1 MRKDTTIISDLRT
14 FFAKNDADHAIYS
27 LMEVME
33 HIHIQ
38 PRQIGMAK
46 KANCKFTPLQVL
58 NLLIVFPFFTIK
70 NAYRYSDSSLNRLF
84 HCEKDMFYRFLNN
97 GNVKWRK
104 LLYVLNIQ
112 LLQKISKEATS
123 PSGQP
128 TCLIIDDTD
137 APKSGMKAELVGKI
151 WSHVQQK
158 SILGY
163 KCLTMMWSDGVSQQF
178 LDFSLHGEEGKN
190 KTKRQ
195 GLTEKQQKARLSK
208 DHTGETV
215 SERIGE
221 YWMKKTDRA
230 IEMVKYA
237 IKVGVRFDY
246 LLVDSWFTNTQLVRF
261 IKSRHI
267 KCNLL
272 GMIKLGKTNYTTEFG
287 KMNAKQ
293 IIKHQQEAK
302 VCKRSRKLHCTYC
315 TMDVQL
321 DGIPVRLF
329 FCKRGNGEWNGLL
342 TTDMSLDFL
351 EAYRLY
357 ARRWTTEV
365 AYKDCKTLLN
375 LGKYQSRHFAAQ
387 IAEFTLTMMQ
397 YNILCLMKRFEA
409 YETIGGL
416 FKEVIKDTLELS
428 VADKIWAAIVDILLD
443 IAEHYSIDETL
454 LLNDYI
460 NGNRTAQMLIKLQ
473 PYAQIS

>member
-1 MRKDTTIISDLRT
+1 MRKDTKIISDLRT

-27 LMEVME
+27 IMEVME

-38 PRQIGMAK
+38 SKQIGMAK
-46 KANCKFTPLQVL
+46 KANCKLTPLQVL
-58 NLLIVFPFFTIK
+58 NLLIVFPFFMVK
-70 NAYRYSDSSLNRLF
+70 NVYRYSDSSLNRLF

-97 GNVKWRK
+97 GNIKWRK
-104 LLYVLNIQ
+104 LLYVLNMQ
-112 LLQKISKEATS
+112 LLNQITRNTTASS
-123 PSGQP
+123 SRPI
-128 TCLIIDDTD
+128 CLIIDDTD
-137 APKSGMKAELVGKI
+137 APKSGMKAELLGKI

-163 KCLTMMWSDGVSQQF
+163 KCLTMMLFDGVSQLL

-195 GLTEKQQKARLSK
+195 GLTAKQQKARLSK
-208 DHTGETV
+208 DHIGEIV
-215 SERIGE
+215 SERIDE

-237 IKVGVRFDY
+237 IKVGIRFDY
-246 LLVDSWFTNTQLVRF
+246 LLVDSWFTNTQLVHF
-261 IKSRHI
+261 ITSRHI

-287 KMNAKQ
+287 KMNARQ

-302 VCKRSRKLHCTYC
+302 ACKRSKKLHCTYC

-329 FCKRGNGEWNGLL
+329 FCKRGNGKWNGLL

-387 IAEFTLTMMQ
+387 IAGFTLTMMQ
-397 YNILCLMKRFEA
+397 YNILCSVKRFEA

-416 FKEVIKDTLELS
+416 FAKVTKETIELS
-428 VADKIWAAIVDILLD
+428 VTDKIWAAIVDFALYV
-443 IAEHYSIDETL
+443 AERYSIDETL
-454 LLNDYI
+454 LLTDYI